1 MKKRFYAV
9 TMESGETMQ
18 KGSANAAAGNQPPQP
33 PLSVA
38 ADKKQKA
45 SEGKARREAH
55 LLRLIKNT
63 SWQEADNFT
72 VESNVLKLNIGFDP
86 AVFSVDR
93 L

>member
-1 MKKRFYAV
+1 
-9 TMESGETMQ
+9 
-18 KGSANAAAGNQPPQP
+18 
-33 PLSVA
+33 
-38 ADKKQKA
+38 
-45 SEGKARREAH
+45 
-55 LLRLIKNT
+55 LIKNT